1 MSTNLTVNNNT
12 YAYPSAGDEPGWGEA
27 ATGWA
32 TEVTEVLNNL
42 QGTDDIPE
50 TTFTVAD
57 NQTSAADVVGLVFS
71 PTTVRSAVVD
81 YSIYRTNSDTFATS
95 DVDAGADTI
104 TITSHVFANGDVVT
118 LSSTDTLPAGLSAST
133 LYYVVGVASNTFQL
147 SATLGGSAIDITD
160 VGVGTHTVSL
170 ELAEKGKLELIY
182 KNSAPSTTKWT
193 IGRVFYGDD
202 AGVTFTMT
210 DVGQI
215 QYTSTDTQ
223 GSNYTGTMRFEATVT
238 QQ

>member
-50 TTFTVAD
+50 TSFTIAD
-57 NQTSAADVVGLVFS
+57 NQDPAADVVGLVFS
-71 PTTVRSAVVD
+71 PTTVRSAVID
-81 YSIYRTNSDTFATS
+81 YSIYRTNSDTFGTS

-104 TITSHVFANGDVVT
+104 TITNHVFVNGDVVT
-118 LSSTDTLPAGLSAST
+118 LSSSDTLPAGLSAST
-133 LYYVVGVASNTFQL
+133 LYYVVGVVALTSFQL

-170 ELAEKGKLELIY
+170 ELAEKGKLELVY
-182 KNSAPSTTKWT
+182 KNSAPSSKWT

-215 QYTSTDTQ
+215 QYTSTNTQ